1 LQRVRRT
8 PKVADSNFQVSER
21 VMRISAFLI
30 TATCLAVWSIPVAL
44 ADSADPAAASA
55 TAEPVTPVSP
65 TVAAAPV
72 APVAGHGSTDTP
84 LAEGSAQKPADDAA
98 AATDAKVAAAA
109 EPDPVICRS
118 QVETGTMGRKQKIC
132 MTKSQWDAQ
141 RDAARRFK
149 RSVDQS
155 RSTQPG
161 GGG

>member
-1 LQRVRRT
+1 
-8 PKVADSNFQVSER
+8 
-21 VMRISAFLI
+21 MRISAFLM
-30 TATCLAVWSIPVAL
+30 TATCLAVWSIPGAL
-44 ADSADPAAASA
+44 ADSAEPAAAA
-55 TAEPVTPVSP
+55 TVEPAAPVSP
-65 TVAAAPV
+65 TAAAAPV
-72 APVAGHGSTDTP
+72 APVAVHDTTHTP
-84 LAEGSAQKPADDAA
+84 SADGSAQKPAADAA
-98 AATDAKVAAAA
+98 AVPDAKAAAAA
-109 EPDPVICRS
+109 EDDPVICRS